1 VDRWALL
8 WVVVIKD
15 GADLQIKVVMD
26 MDLKVDIKDGAHRGS
41 GEATEEDQELIMAM
55 VIKCMVI
62 K

>member
-15 GADLQIKVVMD
+15 GADLPTKVAMV
-26 MDLKVDIKDGAHRGS
+26 MDLKADIKDGVLRGS